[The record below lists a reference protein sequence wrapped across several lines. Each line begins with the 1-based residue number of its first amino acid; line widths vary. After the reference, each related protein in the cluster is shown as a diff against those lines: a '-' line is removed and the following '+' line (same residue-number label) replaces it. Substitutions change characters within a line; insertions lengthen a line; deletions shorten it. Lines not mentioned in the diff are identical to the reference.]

1 MTTRHDIETAPE
13 LSELDLPD
21 KHDGPGAAVIVAAG
35 IGIFALG
42 LLTVLS
48 EVSETIHDFLGD
60 MAFDQGVGPLA
71 GKTIL
76 ASLGFFISWGILGYL
91 WRDKDPDIK
100 RMFWIGLGLGIA
112 GAIMTVPPVFTT
124 FG

>member
-1 MTTRHDIETAPE
+1 MTTKHEIEEAPE
-13 LSELDLPD
+13 LRELDLAD
-21 KHDGPGAAVIVAAG
+21 KHDGPGAAAIVAAG
-35 IGIFALG
+35 FGIFALG

-48 EVSETIHDFLGD
+48 EVSEAIHDFLGD

-76 ASLGFFISWGILGYL
+76 ASLAFFISWGILGYL

-100 RMFWIGLGLGIA
+100 RMFWIGLGFGIT
-112 GAIMTVPPVFTT
+112 GAVMTFPPVFTA

>member
-1 MTTRHDIETAPE
+1 MTTRHDIEEAPE
-13 LSELDLPD
+13 LKKLELPD

-35 IGIFALG
+35 IGIFILG

-48 EVSETIHDFLGD
+48 EVSEGIHDFLGD

-71 GKTIL
+71 GKTII
-76 ASLGFFISWGILGYL
+76 ASAGFFIAWGIFALL
-91 WRDKDPDIK
+91 WKDKDPDIK
-100 RMFWIGLGLGIA
+100 RAFWVGLGFGIV
-112 GAIMTVPPVFTT
+112 GAILTFPPVFTA

>member
-1 MTTRHDIETAPE
+1 MTRRHDIETAPE

-35 IGIFALG
+35 IGVFALG

-48 EVSETIHDFLGD
+48 EVSESIHDFLGD

-100 RMFWIGLGLGIA
+100 RMFWIGLGFGIA
-112 GAIMTVPPVFTT
+112 GAILTFPPVFTA

>member
-112 GAIMTVPPVFTT
+112 GAIMTFPPVFTA